1 METSGGWGNG
11 RSSRMTGL
19 MCVSLV
25 IFYCYQEEPL
35 IYNSQASIFSISLL
49 LSTDSGPCSGQTDK
63 G

>member
-25 IFYCYQEEPL
+25 IFYCDQEEPL
-35 IYNSQASIFSISLL
+35 IYNSQASIFFDFT
-49 LSTDSGPCSGQTDK
+49 STVYGFRAVFRADR
-63 G
+63 